1 MSAWEKDSDVVENIQ
16 EKEDDGRMSDVWRK
30 LRFISHHFRS
40 TLLFLNPLHDFLL
53 QQIFHRQTYKR
64 QAQIRQTLKDT
75 VFALMKKSP
84 VITASA

>member
-40 TLLFLNPLHDFLL
+40 TLLFLKPLHGL
-53 QQIFHRQTYKR
+53 
-64 QAQIRQTLKDT
+64 
-75 VFALMKKSP
+75 FALANISQ
-84 VITASA
+84 ANS